1 MNRSGTARRRG
12 GSTTVMV
19 IGMKSIL
26 RAALAGAVAA
36 SVFSALLRRLVAQ
49 QAAAYPRLGDADR
62 VPTVH
67 PIADAEPDVE
77 EPLDESDLRVA
88 QNSPL

>member
-1 MNRSGTARRRG
+1 MIRSGTARRRS
-12 GSTTVMV
+12 GSTTAMV
-19 IGMKSIL
+19 VGMKSIL

-49 QAAAYPRLGDADR
+49 QAAAYPRLEDADR

>member
-1 MNRSGTARRRG
+1 MIPGGTARRRIG
-12 GSTTVMV
+12 AITTMV
-19 IGMKSIL
+19 VGMKSIL

-36 SVFSALLRRLVAQ
+36 GIFNALLRRLVAQ
-49 QAAAYPRLGDADR
+49 QATAYRRLRVADR

-77 EPLDESDLRVA
+77 EPLEEADLRVA
-88 QNSPL
+88 QNTPL

>member
-1 MNRSGTARRRG
+1 MIPSGTARRRSG
-12 GSTTVMV
+12 AIATMV
-19 IGMKSIL
+19 VGMKSIL

-36 SVFSALLRRLVAQ
+36 GIFSAVLRRLVAQ
-49 QAAAYPRLGDADR
+49 QAAAYRRLGTADR

-67 PIADAEPDVE
+67 PIADAEPHVE
-77 EPLDESDLRVA
+77 EPLEESDLRVA